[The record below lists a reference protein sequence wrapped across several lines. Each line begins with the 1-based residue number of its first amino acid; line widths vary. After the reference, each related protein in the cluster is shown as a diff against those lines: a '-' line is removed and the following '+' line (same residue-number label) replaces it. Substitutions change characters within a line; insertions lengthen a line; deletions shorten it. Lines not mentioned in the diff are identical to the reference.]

1 MGTCSMF
8 FFLSQLVLHEVVSQ
22 ALVGSLLPR
31 KVVDA
36 LSLETFGVRLNG
48 DQNALS
54 SVDIPVCCGGI
65 GLEGL

>member
-1 MGTCSMF
+1 MGTCSIF

-36 LSLETFGVRLNG
+36 LSLETFRVRLNG
-48 DQNALS
+48 DRNALS
-54 SVDIPVCCGGI
+54 SVDSPVCCGGI

>member
-1 MGTCSMF
+1 MF

-36 LSLETFGVRLNG
+36 LSLETFRVRLNG
-48 DQNALS
+48 GSEQPDGA
-54 SVDIPVCCGGI
+54 VDVPVH
-65 GLEGL
+65 

>member
-1 MGTCSMF
+1 MGTCSIF

-36 LSLETFGVRLNG
+36 LSLETFRVRLNG
-48 DQNALS
+48 ALNALS
-54 SVDIPVCCGGI
+54 SVDIPVCCRGI